1 MKKCVVVGAGDFFGL
16 LIRPEEGD
24 LIIAAD
30 GGYDHL
36 KREKITP
43 DIVVGDF
50 DSRDGNIPD
59 HPNVILLDVQKDDT
73 DIAHAVGIGFERGYR
88 DFRIYGGTGGRESH
102 TIANIQMLTGLA
114 EKGARAWLYG
124 RDSEMTVIHND
135 TLVLPETAEGM
146 VSVFSL
152 SDRSE
157 GVDILG
163 MKYSMQDGV
172 MTNNTALGVSNMLV
186 GKEAHISVKNGTLL
200 IIHESHEREW
210 SRDSRKE

>member
-1 MKKCVVVGAGDFFGL
+1 MNKCFVVGAGDFFGL
-16 LIRPEEGD
+16 LIRPEAGD

-36 KREKITP
+36 KREKIEP

-59 HPNVILLDVQKDDT
+59 HPNVIMLDVQKDDT
-73 DIAHAVGIGFERGYR
+73 DIAHAVGIGLERGYR
-88 DFRIYGGTGGRESH
+88 DFRIFGGTGGRESH

-114 EKGARAWLYG
+114 KKGAHAWLYG
-124 RDSEMTVIHND
+124 RDSVITVIHND
-135 TLVLPETAEGM
+135 SLMFSEVTEGM

-152 SDRSE
+152 SDRAE

-163 MKYSMQDGV
+163 MKYTMQDGIL
-172 MTNNTALGVSNMLV
+172 TNDTALGVSNMLI
-186 GKEAHISVKNGTLL
+186 GKEAHISVKKGTLL
-200 IIHESHEREW
+200 IIHERHEREW
-210 SRDSRKE
+210 SKK

>member
-1 MKKCVVVGAGDFFGL
+1 MNKCFVVGAGDFFGL
-16 LIRPEEGD
+16 LIRPEAGD

-36 KREKITP
+36 KREKIEP

-59 HPNVILLDVQKDDT
+59 HPNVIMLDVQKDDT
-73 DIAHAVGIGFERGYR
+73 DIAHAVGIGLERGYR
-88 DFRIYGGTGGRESH
+88 DFRIFGGTGGRESH

-114 EKGARAWLYG
+114 KKGAHAWLYG
-124 RDSEMTVIHND
+124 RDSVITVIHND
-135 TLVLPETAEGM
+135 SLMFSEVTEGM

-152 SDRSE
+152 SDRAE

-163 MKYSMQDGV
+163 MKYTMQDGV
-172 MTNNTALGVSNMLV
+172 LTNDTALGVSNMLI
-186 GKEAHISVKNGTLL
+186 GKEAHISVKKGTLL

-210 SRDSRKE
+210 SKK

>member
-1 MKKCVVVGAGDFFGL
+1 MNKCFVVGAGDFFGL
-16 LIRPEEGD
+16 LIRPEAGD

-36 KREKITP
+36 KREKIDP

-59 HPNVILLDVQKDDT
+59 HPNVIMLDVQKDDT
-73 DIAHAVGIGFERGYR
+73 DIAHAVGIGLERGYR
-88 DFRIYGGTGGRESH
+88 DFRIFGGTGGRESH

-114 EKGARAWLYG
+114 KKGAHAWLYG
-124 RDSEMTVIHND
+124 RDSVITVIHND
-135 TLVLPETAEGM
+135 SLMFSEVTEGM

-152 SDRSE
+152 SDRAES
-157 GVDILG
+157 VDILG
-163 MKYSMQDGV
+163 MKYTMQDGV
-172 MTNNTALGVSNMLV
+172 LTNDTALGVSNMLI
-186 GKEAHISVKNGTLL
+186 GKEAHISVKKGTLL

-210 SRDSRKE
+210 SKK

>member
-1 MKKCVVVGAGDFFGL
+1 MNKCFVVGAGDFFGL
-16 LIRPEEGD
+16 LIRPEAGD

-36 KREKITP
+36 KREKIDP

-59 HPNVILLDVQKDDT
+59 HPNVIMLDVQKDDT
-73 DIAHAVGIGFERGYR
+73 DIAHAVGIGLERGYR
-88 DFRIYGGTGGRESH
+88 DFRIFGGTGGRESH

-114 EKGARAWLYG
+114 KKGAHAWLYG
-124 RDSEMTVIHND
+124 RDSVITVIHND
-135 TLVLPETAEGM
+135 SLMFSEVTEGM

-152 SDRSE
+152 SDRAE

-163 MKYSMQDGV
+163 MKYTMQDGV
-172 MTNNTALGVSNMLV
+172 LTNDTALGVSNMLI
-186 GKEAHISVKNGTLL
+186 GKEAHISVKKGTLL
-200 IIHESHEREW
+200 IIHERHEREW
-210 SRDSRKE
+210 SKK

>member
-1 MKKCVVVGAGDFFGL
+1 MKKCFVVGAGDFYGL
-16 LIRPEEGD
+16 LIRPEKGD
-24 LIIAAD
+24 LVIAAD

-36 KREKITP
+36 KREKIEP

-59 HPNVILLDVQKDDT
+59 HPNVIMLDVQKDDT
-73 DIAHAVGIGFERGYR
+73 DIAHAVGIGYERGYR
-88 DFRIYGGTGGRESH
+88 EFLIFGGTGGRESH
-102 TIANIQMLTGLA
+102 TIANIQMLAGLA
-114 EKGARAWLYG
+114 KKDACARLYG
-124 RDSEMTVIHND
+124 RESVMTVIHND
-135 TLVLPETAEGM
+135 KLVLPEAAEGM

-163 MKYSMQDGV
+163 MKYTMNDGV
-172 MTNNTALGVSNMLV
+172 MTNDTALGVSNMLI
-186 GKEAHISVKNGTLL
+186 GKEAQISVKKGTLL

-210 SRDSRKE
+210 SRDNRKG